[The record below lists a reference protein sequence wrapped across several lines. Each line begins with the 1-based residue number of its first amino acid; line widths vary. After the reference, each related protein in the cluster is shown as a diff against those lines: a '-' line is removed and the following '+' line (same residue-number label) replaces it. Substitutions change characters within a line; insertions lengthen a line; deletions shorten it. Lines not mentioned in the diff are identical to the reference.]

1 VPAKKTM
8 KKTTN
13 KATAKKKTAS
23 TKSMSPAHKKA
34 LAEGRTTSATIDRYL
49 SALNT
54 PKTRGR
60 KVSAAQ
66 LRSRLQAAEE
76 RGRTAIGLDRVL
88 AHQQARDLRARLA
101 SAGEHAATDVKSL
114 EREFCKVAKAFSE
127 RRGIRYGSWRDAGVP
142 ADVLLRAG
150 IPRTRG

>member
-1 VPAKKTM
+1 MPAKQTTKKTTKKATA

-13 KATAKKKTAS
+13 K
-23 TKSMSPAHKKA
+23 KSMSPAHKKA

-60 KVSAAQ
+60 KVSTAQ

-76 RGRTAIGLDRVL
+76 RGRTAIGLERVL
-88 AHQQARDLRARLA
+88 AHQQARDLRARLS
-101 SAGEHAATDVKSL
+101 SAGEHTATDVKSL
-114 EREFCKVAKAFSE
+114 EREFCKVAKGFSE

-142 ADVLLRAG
+142 ADVLQRAG